1 MVPGAPQP
9 QQQQHPPLCAT
20 RSSPTL
26 TPQPLP
32 PSPTPTA
39 AARQLDE
46 LLADLGQMQ
55 SKVSPAPGT
64 KRDMG
69 SPEPIPHPPLSRQLA
84 ATGQGEGA
92 PGGPEPSLDHMLGG
106 LTRDLQELG
115 ITATPTGL
123 CASCCKPIA
132 GKVSPKAPSPAL
144 RPPREGAPSPAP
156 TPQVLT
162 ALGKAWHPE
171 HFTCA
176 RCGQELGGQPF
187 FERGGQAYCEED
199 YHQAFSP
206 RCAYCAGP
214 IREVRSPLPQNPPT
228 CTPPHPGASFHLSP
242 QKVLTAM
249 DQTWHPEH
257 FFCTHCGKV
266 FGDDGLFWRGCGAP
280 SPLPPPQPCLGPFP
294 SSPPSPGTPWP
305 LSQALE
311 LIPAPSPQVSTSG
324 RGSPTAART
333 S

>member
-64 KRDMG
+64 KRDTG
-69 SPEPIPHPPLSRQLA
+69 SPEPVPHPPLSRQLA
-84 ATGQGEGA
+84 ATGQGAGA

-132 GKVSPKAPSPAL
+132 GKVSPKAPFPSL
-144 RPPREGAPSPAP
+144 CPPRKG
-156 TPQVLT
+156 
-162 ALGKAWHPE
+162 HP
-171 HFTCA
+171 
-176 RCGQELGGQPF
+176 
-187 FERGGQAYCEED
+187 
-199 YHQAFSP
+199 
-206 RCAYCAGP
+206 
-214 IREVRSPLPQNPPT
+214 
-228 CTPPHPGASFHLSP
+228 HL
-242 QKVLTAM
+242 
-249 DQTWHPEH
+249 
-257 FFCTHCGKV
+257 
-266 FGDDGLFWRGCGAP
+266 
-280 SPLPPPQPCLGPFP
+280 LPPRRC
-294 SSPPSPGTPWP
+294 
-305 LSQALE
+305 
-311 LIPAPSPQVSTSG
+311 
-324 RGSPTAART
+324 
-333 S
+333 